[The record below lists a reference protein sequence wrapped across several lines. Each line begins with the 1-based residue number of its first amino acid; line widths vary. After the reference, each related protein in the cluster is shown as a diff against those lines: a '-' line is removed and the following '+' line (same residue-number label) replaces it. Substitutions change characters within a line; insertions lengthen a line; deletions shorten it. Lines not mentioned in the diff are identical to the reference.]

1 MTTPAPTTVADT
13 SALVQHFLLFHG
25 ARYTSRASE
34 ESWKHVPVALAAPT
48 IQMPNGQ
55 LDAGQWLVLPWDRP
69 TVAALEAWLERLRAA
84 GPLPRY
90 VVVVMAQ
97 AWLPAEELAPL
108 SAAFGVELIAASASD
123 CVLFGGRAATVLSD
137 LYQPQQLHVLET
149 VNPLEHLSALGDPRN
164 PEVFFERLR
173 RAGRGAPMTLLLI
186 GLNLLVFIAMTAFR
200 DGSGTFFTTF
210 DPDILRAAG
219 ANVAAATV
227 GESEAWR
234 LLTCTFVHANVLHV
248 GMNMYVLKSVGETAE
263 RLFGSVLFLVL
274 YVLAGLG
281 GSIASLAWTLSAD
294 PRMPSVGASGA
305 VFGVMGGLL
314 GFALSRRQ
322 SVPAPVYKSLL
333 RISVFFTAV
342 NIGLGMMVP
351 QIDNAAHIGGLLVG
365 FVAGTVLSRDLPP
378 APQPSATQRVVV
390 IAACF
395 GVLGLAY
402 QIAAQF
408 VRM

>member
-1 MTTPAPTTVADT
+1 MTPPVPTTPADT
-13 SALVQHFLLFHG
+13 SALVQHFLLYHG

-34 ESWKHVPVALAAPT
+34 ESWKHVPVALAAPE
-48 IQMPNGQ
+48 IHMPAGQ
-55 LDAGQWLVLPWDRP
+55 LAAGSWLVLPWDAP
-69 TVAALEAWLERLRAA
+69 TLEGLEAWLLRLRAA
-84 GPLPRY
+84 GPMPHY

-97 AWLPAEELAPL
+97 ASLPPDGLQRLAAEFATQLVAVSSSDSRMFGSP
-108 SAAFGVELIAASASD
+108 AAE
-123 CVLFGGRAATVLSD
+123 VLEG

-173 RAGRGAPMTLLLI
+173 RAGRGSPMTLLLI
-186 GLNLLVFIAMTAFR
+186 GLNLLVFVAMTAFR
-200 DGSGTFFTTF
+200 DGSGNFFATF
-210 DPDILRAAG
+210 DPDILRSAG
-219 ANVAAATV
+219 ANVASATV
-227 GESEAWR
+227 GEGQAWR

-263 RLFGSVLFLVL
+263 RLFGSVLFFVL
-274 YVLAGLG
+274 YILAGLG
-281 GSIASLAWTLSAD
+281 GSIASLAWTLSSD

-314 GFALSRRQ
+314 GFALSRRN

-390 IAACF
+390 IAVCF

-402 QIAAQF
+402 QFAAQF